1 MTLEQFAY
9 LAQIVGVVLV
19 IVSLVYLARQVRQN
33 TEMAR
38 VAAGSQQVQAD
49 FDLTDALIA
58 NRELAEVWVKG
69 ESEFDL
75 LDEVNKR
82 RLIFF
87 ERRAIVWWHHN
98 YQLNERGLLSASEWT
113 AYLGIIHAV
122 RNRQAVQTSWQ
133 LFREGFANPFR
144 EFLDEQLKT

>member
-9 LAQIVGVVLV
+9 LAQIVGVIVV
-19 IVSLVYLARQVRQN
+19 IVSLVYVARQLQQN

-38 VAAGSQQVQAD
+38 IAAGSQQVQAD
-49 FDLTDALIA
+49 FDLTDSMIA

-98 YQLNERGLLSASEWT
+98 FQLNQKGLLSASEWK

-122 RNRQAVQTSWQ
+122 RSRQAVQISWQ
-133 LFREGFANPFR
+133 MFREGFDKPFR
-144 EFLDEQLKT
+144 DFMDEQLKM

>member
-1 MTLEQFAY
+1 MTLEQLAY

-19 IVSLVYLARQVRQN
+19 IVSLVYVARQVRQN

-49 FDLTDALIA
+49 FDMSESMITSRD
-58 NRELAEVWVKG
+58 LAEIWVKG

-75 LDEVNKR
+75 LDEVNKQ

-113 AYLGIIHAV
+113 ASLGIIRVV
-122 RNRQAVQTSWQ
+122 RNRQSVQAAWQ
-133 LFREGFANPFR
+133 LFREGFANSFR
-144 EFLDEQLKT
+144 DFLDEQLKM

>member
-19 IVSLVYLARQVRQN
+19 IVSLVYVARQVRQN
-33 TEMAR
+33 TEMLR

-49 FDLTDALIA
+49 FDITESLVA
-58 NRELAEVWVKG
+58 NYELAEVWLKG
-69 ESEFDL
+69 ESEFHL

-98 YQLNERGLLSASEWT
+98 YQLNERGLLSTSEWT
-113 AYLGIIHAV
+113 AYLGIIAAV
-122 RNRQAVQTSWQ
+122 RDRQAVQASWQ
-133 LFREGFANPFR
+133 LFREGFDSPFR
-144 EFLDEQLKT
+144 DFLDGQLKM

>member
-1 MTLEQFAY
+1 MALEQFAY

-19 IVSLVYLARQVRQN
+19 VVSLVYVARQLHQN

-38 VAAGSQQVQAD
+38 IAAGSAQFQAD
-49 FDLTDALIA
+49 LDLTESMIA
-58 NRELAEVWVKG
+58 NRELAEIWVKG
-69 ESEFDL
+69 ESQFDL
-75 LDEVNKR
+75 LDEVNQR

-98 YQLNERGLLSASEWT
+98 FQLNERGLLSHSEWT

-122 RNRQAVQTSWQ
+122 RNRQAVQASWQ
-133 LFREGFANPFR
+133 LFRGGFADPFR
-144 EFLDEQLKT
+144 NFMDEQLKT